1 MNFYEHTLIARQDL
15 SKPQFDKI
23 RDKYKNLINQT
34 DGKVLKTEEWGIL
47 NFSRK
52 IKKFN
57 KGYYIHYKF
66 EGSPKTIETIKKSIN
81 IDREVLRYLIVKY
94 KQLDLKTEFFK
105 NQ

>member
-23 RDKYKNLINQT
+23 RDKYKDLINQT

-81 IDREVLRYLIVKY
+81 IDREVIRYLIVKY

>member
-23 RDKYKNLINQT
+23 RDKYKDLINQT

-66 EGSPKTIETIKKSIN
+66 EGNPKTIETIKKSIN
-81 IDREVLRYLIVKY
+81 IDREVIRYLIVKY
-94 KQLDLKTEFFK
+94 KRLDLKTEFFK

>member
-1 MNFYEHTLIARQDL
+1 MSFYEHTLIARQDL

-23 RDKYKNLINQT
+23 RDKYKKLINET

-57 KGYYIHYKF
+57 KGYYIHFKF
-66 EGSPKTIETIKKSIN
+66 EGNPKTIETIKKSIN
-81 IDREVLRYLIVKY
+81 IDREVIRYLIVKY